1 MQSTF
6 EDDNAFVIDLLRT
19 LHDEKFS
26 LKAWGRFLAR
36 SWRMSWQTAQAH
48 PTLTRSWARVT
59 LLISSLA
66 IAIIAASVFF
76 EGWASTLR
84 LLPAFLFC
92 VAWQQ
97 SDLFWHLGLN
107 RQNRT
112 APAVLLSGSEVP
124 PRLSSVRATDAS
136 LPLSRTDSG
145 QNREQG
151 RQTILLPTVGI
162 ASTFTWMRGLAA
174 CYLIGRLAGGLAT
187 ANGLALLV
195 FLVGI
200 ITDILDGQVARHT
213 HTSSKL
219 GQIADGEADFC
230 LYLSITLILIQNG
243 ILPLWLGLVMLLR
256 FCIPLLAA
264 LGSYFLLARP
274 VRFGST
280 SWGKYAGLAQCLYLL
295 LLLAPPQL
303 AFFTRLVSFPLL
315 ILTLTLLIIAPGAQI
330 VANVRAEH

>member
-6 EDDNAFVIDLLRT
+6 ESENAFVVDLLTT
-19 LHDEKFS
+19 LRHEKFS
-26 LKAWGRFLAR
+26 LKAWGRFFAR
-36 SWRMSWQTAQAH
+36 SWRMSWQTAQIY
-48 PTLTRSWARVT
+48 PTLTHSWARVT
-59 LLISSLA
+59 LLIGSLA
-66 IAIIAASVFF
+66 LAIIAASIFF
-76 EGWASTLR
+76 EGGASTLR

-107 RQNRT
+107 RQNRA
-112 APAVLLSGSEVP
+112 APPVLRSDGEASLCP
-124 PRLSSVRATDAS
+124 SSARATDAS
-136 LPLSRTDSG
+136 PSLRRTGSG
-145 QNREQG
+145 QERG
-151 RQTILLPTVGI
+151 RQTLLLPTVGI
-162 ASTFTWMRGLAA
+162 ASTLTWLRGLAA
-174 CYLIGRLAGGLAT
+174 CYLIGRLVGGLAT
-187 ANGLALLV
+187 SDGLALLV

-213 HTSSKL
+213 HTCSKL

-230 LYLSITLILIQNG
+230 LYLSITLILIQNSV
-243 ILPLWLGLVMLLR
+243 LPLWLGLFMLLR

-303 AFFTRLVSFPLL
+303 APLTRLANLPLL
-315 ILTLTLLIIAPGAQI
+315 IITLALLIIAPGAQI
-330 VANVRAEH
+330 VANVRAEK